1 MRLQEAATPVFGR
14 HETFHPR
21 YGWFRKAYTCTD
33 DDANIFNDDDA
44 TVKIGVGKNM
54 VRSIR
59 FWGLAAK
66 LIVENNLD
74 SVTKR
79 SGLTTTEIGKSL
91 FGDSGWDQYLE
102 FPGTLWLMHWL
113 LLSPQSRLPVWWI
126 AFNEFNAVEFT
137 DTELELV
144 VAKHL
149 NQNIEWRYPSAST
162 IKKDISTLLR
172 TYAPVHRTK
181 TSGLEEMLDCPLRE
195 LRLIDYSKRS
205 SKYRFAYDEKPT
217 LPAEIL
223 IFSILNFIA
232 YQKDEAGTIGVS
244 RLASEPGAPG
254 RVFKLSEY
262 QIIEKLEA
270 VIHQIPSLELTSSA
284 GITQFVWVS
293 PPGEVANQILDR
305 YYRTLHI

>member
-1 MRLQEAATPVFGR
+1 MVSKG
-14 HETFHPR
+14 
-21 YGWFRKAYTCTD
+21 AYTCTV

-137 DTELELV
+137 DTELNLV
-144 VAKHL
+144 VTKHL
-149 NQNIEWRYPSAST
+149 HQNIEWKCPSAST
-162 IKKDISTLLR
+162 IKKDVNALLR

-181 TSGLEEMLDCPLRE
+181 TSGLDEMLECPLRE
-195 LRLIDYSKRS
+195 LRLINYSNHS
-205 SKYRFAYDEKPT
+205 SRYRFAYDEKPT

-232 YQKDEAGTIGVS
+232 YSKDEAGTTEIG

-254 RVFKLSEY
+254 RVFKLTEY

-270 VIHQIPSLELTSSA
+270 VIHQIPSLELTSTA
-284 GITQFVWVS
+284 GVTQIVWFS
-293 PPGEVANQILDR
+293 HPRKVANQILNR

>member
-1 MRLQEAATPVFGR
+1 MRLHEAAYPIFGR

-21 YGWFRKAYTCTD
+21 YGWFRKAFTCTD
-33 DDANIFNDDDA
+33 NDANIFNDEDA
-44 TVKIGVGKNM
+44 TLKIGVGKNM

-66 LIVENNLD
+66 LIVENELN
-74 SVTKR
+74 SVAKR
-79 SGLTTTEIGKSL
+79 KSLTTTDIGNSI

-149 NQNIEWRYPSAST
+149 NQNIEWKCPSVST
-162 IKKDISTLLR
+162 IKKDINTLLR
-172 TYAPVHRTK
+172 TYAPVNRTK
-181 TSGLEEMLDCPLRE
+181 TRGIEELLDCPLRE
-195 LRLIDYSKRS
+195 LRLIDYSNHS

-223 IFSILNFIA
+223 VFSILNFIA
-232 YQKDEAGTIGVS
+232 YQKDEAGTIEVG
-244 RLASEPGAPG
+244 RLANEPGAPG
-254 RVFKLSEY
+254 RVFKLTEY

-270 VIHQIPSLELTSSA
+270 VVHQIPSLKLTSTA
-284 GITQFVWVS
+284 GVTQFVW
-293 PPGEVANQILDR
+293 PRHPGKVAKHILNQ
-305 YYRTLHI
+305 YYSALHH